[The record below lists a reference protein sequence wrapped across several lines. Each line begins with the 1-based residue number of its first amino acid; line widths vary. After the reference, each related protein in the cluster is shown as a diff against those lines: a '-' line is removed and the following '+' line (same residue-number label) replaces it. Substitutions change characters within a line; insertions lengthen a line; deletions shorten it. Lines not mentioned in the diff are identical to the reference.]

1 VCHRLAT
8 FPLLRRGVVKTRV
21 QTAAII
27 GSALALVAPMLAAG
41 VWDTKPYNMW
51 TDRELKEVLTDSPWA
66 GKGAITYIRTQGAT
80 SPAIEE
86 VALVSWA
93 SALPMRQGAVREQV
107 AVGTTL
113 SAEVESALARPLEVY
128 GIAVRVSGGMGSSG
142 YARNV
147 AAMQAETFLM
157 REGKPPIR
165 AFNSEG
171 RMLDKDG
178 KVVEMPAPP
187 PAGSGAPGQGG
198 GAATPGGQPRGFG
211 GGGGGGGRPA
221 NRDGSSLLL
230 FAFPK
235 SDAITLADKEVEF
248 VTKLCAPSFGPA
260 APGQACQYNVRKK
273 FKLKDMVLKGELAL

>member
-1 VCHRLAT
+1 MSRLFST
-8 FPLLRRGVVKTRV
+8 
-21 QTAAII
+21 
-27 GSALALVAPMLAAG
+27 ALAIGFFGVAIGAAE
-41 VWDTKPYNMW
+41 VWDTKPYNTW
-51 TDRELKEVLTDSPWA
+51 TDSELKQVMSDSPWA
-66 GKGAITYIRTQGAT
+66 GKGGITYIRTQGAT

-86 VALVSWA
+86 VALVSWV

-107 AVGTTL
+107 AAGTTL
-113 SAEVESALARPLEVY
+113 PPEVESALAKPLEVY

-147 AAMQAETFLM
+147 AAMQAETFLL

-171 RMLDKDG
+171 RMLDKNG

-187 PAGSGAPGQGG
+187 PRGSGAPGQGG
-198 GAATPGGQPRGFG
+198 GAAPPGGQPGGFG
-211 GGGGGGGRPA
+211 GGGGGGGGGRSA

-235 SDAITLADKEVEF
+235 SDAITLDDKEVEF

-260 APGQACQYNVRKK
+260 VPGQQACQYNVKKK
-273 FKLKDMVLKGELAL
+273 FKLKDMVVKGALAL